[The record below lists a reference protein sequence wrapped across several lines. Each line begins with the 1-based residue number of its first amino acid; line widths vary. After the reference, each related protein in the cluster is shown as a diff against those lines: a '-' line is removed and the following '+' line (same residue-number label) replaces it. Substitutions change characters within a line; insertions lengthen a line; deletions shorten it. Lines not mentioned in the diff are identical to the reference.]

1 VFSRL
6 PLRRIS
12 FRWQITLLGVIVLFL
27 FAVVLSASFSAFHY
41 SRSSVLKQERDGL
54 REATGRLVS
63 EYSEKEEFAKQ
74 HNDNAPLAGPET
86 GSSQVVL
93 NLMARVVLQNYPGM
107 EGGYYSSERNKVEG
121 YFPFSGQ
128 EFVETAEG
136 KGQDDLR
143 TAVLQLANQA
153 AVSQRHVSQVLTTDQ
168 SIVLLD
174 AAPVPSG
181 PGFQASAWTLKQL
194 PGLPGSN
201 RFIAYLSF
209 AGLSIAS
216 LASVMLTLLLVRNL
230 QVGVQKVETALQNLE
245 ANLDSQI
252 RTDEEPDEIKRI
264 ASAVNRLGATL
275 RQKIESEKVIESRLR
290 HAERLA
296 ALGRLVA
303 GVAHEVRNPLATI
316 RLRVQMCQQS
326 TTDLSILESCD
337 VALEEIERLNEMIAR
352 LLNFSR
358 PVHLHREPTNLS
370 RLVEQRLEYFR
381 ARGLQCGV
389 KLSSNLVSDAQWAT
403 VDQGR
408 IAQVFDNVIQNAIEA
423 MSGSGGTLCVNI
435 SGSGSNDPSV
445 FIEFNDTGEGIAASE
460 LGRIFDPFFTT
471 KQTGTGLGLSICH
484 ELVRAH
490 GGEIQVASAKGSGT
504 TVRIILPGGLT
515 ESAEALA

>member
-1 VFSRL
+1 MFSRL

-12 FRWQITLLGVIVLFL
+12 FRWQITLLGLIVLFL
-27 FAVVLSASFSAFHY
+27 FAMVLSASFSAFHY

-54 REATGRLVS
+54 REATDRLVK

-74 HNDNAPLAGPET
+74 HNESAPLAGPET

-107 EGGYYSSERNKVEG
+107 EGGYYSSERENVEG
-121 YFPFSGQ
+121 YFPAGGQ
-128 EFVETAEG
+128 DFAEG
-136 KGQDDLR
+136 NGQDDVR

-153 AVSQRHVSQVLTTDQ
+153 AISQRHISQVLTTDQ

-174 AAPVPSG
+174 ASPVPSG

-209 AGLSIAS
+209 AGLSIVA

-245 ANLDSQI
+245 INLESQI

-275 RQKIESEKVIESRLR
+275 RQKIESEKMIESRLR

-326 TTDLSILESCD
+326 TLESSILESCE
-337 VALEEIERLNEMIAR
+337 VALEEIERLNEMIGR

-358 PVHLHREPTNLS
+358 PVRLHRQPTNLS
-370 RLVEQRLEYFR
+370 RLVEQRLEFFR
-381 ARGLQCGV
+381 ARGLQSGV
-389 KLSSNLVSDAQWAT
+389 RLSTNIARDGQWAM

-423 MSGSGGTLCVNI
+423 MSDSGGILCVNI
-435 SGSGSNDPSV
+435 CGIGTGPNDTSV
-445 FIEFNDTGEGIAASE
+445 FIEFNDTGAGIAANE
-460 LGRIFDPFFTT
+460 LGHIFDPFFTT

-504 TVRIILPGGLT
+504 TVRIVLPGGVA
-515 ESAEALA
+515 ESAEALV